1 MFSWQDSAWRVW
13 LPLRE
18 RLPHAILIRG
28 AEGSGELEFA
38 QEAAQSLLCEKPRA
52 DRRPCGMC
60 SACGWF
66 SQGNHPD
73 FRLLVPER
81 MLPELQGEDA
91 EPAKKEKRSD
101 QIRIEQVRELAD
113 FLAVGTHRAGF
124 RVILIY
130 PADAMNANTQ
140 NALLKS
146 LEEPPPETVF
156 MLVST
161 QPDRLLP
168 TVRSRC
174 MTLTLPL
181 ADPAQVTRWLKE
193 EGVKQPEAALAG
205 AGGAPLAALKA
216 AESESD
222 RLRFIEG
229 LSDPGFD
236 PIALADTV
244 MRVPPWDLVGWL
256 QRWSY
261 DLLLARV
268 TGRIQYHTTHERVI
282 ADTSRACE
290 AADIAA
296 YVRGLAQARAL
307 ARHPLNAKLFVEDL
321 LLQYRRLIAPHAPPR
336 P

>member
-1 MFSWQDSAWRVW
+1 MFSWQDSAWNAW
-13 LPLRE
+13 LPIRE

-38 QEAAQSLLCEKPRA
+38 QEVAQSLLCEKPRG
-52 DRRPCGMC
+52 DRRGCGTC
-60 SACGWF
+60 PACGWF
-66 SQGNHPD
+66 AQGNHPD
-73 FRLLVPER
+73 FRLLLPDSMAPE
-81 MLPELQGEDA
+81 PQEESA
-91 EPAKKEKRSD
+91 EPTKKEKRSE
-101 QIRIEQVRELAD
+101 QIRIEQVRELAG
-113 FLAVGTHRAGF
+113 FLAVGTHRAGL

-146 LEEPPPETVF
+146 LEEPPPGTVF
-156 MLVST
+156 LLVST
-161 QPDRLLP
+161 QIDRLLP

-174 MTLTLPL
+174 ARFALPPP
-181 ADPAQVTRWLKE
+181 DPAQVTRWLKE
-193 EGVKQPEAALAG
+193 QGVKQPEAALAG

-216 AESESD
+216 AESEAD

-229 LSDPGFD
+229 LGDPGFD
-236 PIALADTV
+236 PIALAEAV
-244 MRVPPWDLVGWL
+244 LRVPPWDLVGWL

-268 TGRIQYHTTHERVI
+268 AGRIQYHVDHEGVI
-282 ADTSRACE
+282 ADTSRNCE

-296 YVRGLAQARAL
+296 YLRALAQARSL

-321 LLQYRRLIAPHAPPR
+321 LLQYQRLIAR

>member
-1 MFSWQDSAWRVW
+1 MFIWQDSAWNAW
-13 LPLRE
+13 LPIQE

-38 QEAAQSLLCEKPRA
+38 QGVAQSLLCENPRG
-52 DRRPCGMC
+52 DRRGCGVC
-60 SACGWF
+60 PACGWF
-66 SQGNHPD
+66 AQGNHPD
-73 FRLLVPER
+73 FRLLVPDSL
-81 MLPELQGEDA
+81 LPESQEEGA
-91 EPAKKEKRSD
+91 EPARKEKRSE

-113 FLAVGTHRAGF
+113 FLAVGTHRAG
-124 RVILIY
+124 RRIILIY

-140 NALLKS
+140 NALLKN

-156 MLVST
+156 LLVSA

-174 MTLTLPL
+174 MKFTLPL
-181 ADPAQVTRWLKE
+181 PDPAQVARWLKE
-193 EGVKQPEAALAG
+193 QGVKQPEAALAS

-216 AESESD
+216 AGSESD

-229 LSDPGFD
+229 LRDPGFD
-236 PIALADTV
+236 PIALAETV
-244 MRVPPWDLVGWL
+244 LRVPPWDLVGWL

-261 DLLLARV
+261 DLLLERV
-268 TGRIQYHTTHERVI
+268 AGRIHYHVDHEGVI
-282 ADTSRACE
+282 ADTSRNCE
-290 AADIAA
+290 AADIST
-296 YVRGLAQARAL
+296 YLRGLTQARSL

-321 LLQYRRLIAPHAPPR
+321 LLQYQRLIAR

>member
-1 MFSWQDSAWRVW
+1 MFSWQDSAWNAW
-13 LPLRE
+13 LPIRE
-18 RLPHAILIRG
+18 RLPHAILIRS

-38 QEAAQSLLCEKPRA
+38 QAVAQSLLCEKPRG
-52 DRRPCGMC
+52 DRRGCGIC
-60 SACGWF
+60 PACRWF
-66 SQGNHPD
+66 AQGNHPD
-73 FRLLVPER
+73 FRLLLPDS
-81 MLPELQGEDA
+81 MLPESQEEGA
-91 EPAKKEKRSD
+91 EPARKEKRSE

-113 FLAVGTHRAGF
+113 FLAVGTHRAGL

-146 LEEPPPETVF
+146 LEEPAPETVF
-156 MLVST
+156 LLVSA

-174 MTLTLPL
+174 MKFTLPL
-181 ADPAQVTRWLKE
+181 PDPGQVTRWLKE
-193 EGVKQPEAALAG
+193 QGVKQPEAALAG

-229 LSDPGFD
+229 LGDPGFD
-236 PIALADTV
+236 PIALAETV
-244 MRVPPWDLVGWL
+244 LRVPPWDLVGWL

-268 TGRIQYHTTHERVI
+268 AGRIRYHVNHEGVI
-282 ADTSRACE
+282 ADTSRNCE

-296 YVRGLAQARAL
+296 YLRRLAQARSL

-321 LLQYRRLIAPHAPPR
+321 LLQYQRLIAR